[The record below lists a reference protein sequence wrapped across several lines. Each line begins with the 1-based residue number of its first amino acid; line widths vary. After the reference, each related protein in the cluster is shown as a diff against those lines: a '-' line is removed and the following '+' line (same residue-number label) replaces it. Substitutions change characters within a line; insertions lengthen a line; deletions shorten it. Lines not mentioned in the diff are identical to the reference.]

1 MALRDM
7 LDRVRDQVSQM
18 AQRFLHEE
26 GAGYGQPGYGQPGY
40 GAPEGYYDPNQPS
53 YPQENP
59 SGYAPSYEGAYQ
71 QQYQQQPYQQQQY
84 QQPQPD
90 PYAAQQEGYQSP
102 YAGSYGQPV
111 QGHRTAARAA
121 YRAEAEKVVP
131 FPGMVSDTAGN
142 TYAHEL
148 QILQLRDRDE
158 CKSIIEYLKNNCTVA
173 INMDSIANDTE
184 KQRCVDML
192 SGAAYTL
199 GCQISRISPRGVYL
213 ITPAAVRVQQDEA
226 TRRMNGGARPAAT
239 AATQRPTRAHSYAGR
254 GPTQPEE
261 SQEAPEYAFYQP
273 QAEYA
278 PNEGSAPGGYQPYNG
293 NGEYRSSGYYAS
305 EPRRAV
311 GYGR

>member
-1 MALRDM
+1 MALRNV

-18 AQRFLHEE
+18 AQRFLHDD
-26 GAGYGQPGYGQPGY
+26 GAGYGQPGY
-40 GAPEGYYDPNQPS
+40 GAPEGYYDPNQAP

-59 SGYAPSYEGAYQ
+59 GYASSYEGAYQ
-71 QQYQQQPYQQQQY
+71 QQYQPQPYQQQQQY
-84 QQPQPD
+84 QQPD
-90 PYAAQQEGYQSP
+90 PYASQEGYQAPSP
-102 YAGSYGQPV
+102 YAGSYAQQGM
-111 QGHRTAARAA
+111 GHRSAARAA

-226 TRRMNGGARPAAT
+226 TRRMNGGARPAPSS
-239 AATQRPTRAHSYAGR
+239 QRPVRAHSYAARAGQM
-254 GPTQPEE
+254 PPDE
-261 SQEAPEYAFYQP
+261 SQEPEYAFYQP

-278 PNEGSAPGGYQPYNG
+278 PNEGSAPGGYQPYNNG

-305 EPRRAV
+305 EPRHAV